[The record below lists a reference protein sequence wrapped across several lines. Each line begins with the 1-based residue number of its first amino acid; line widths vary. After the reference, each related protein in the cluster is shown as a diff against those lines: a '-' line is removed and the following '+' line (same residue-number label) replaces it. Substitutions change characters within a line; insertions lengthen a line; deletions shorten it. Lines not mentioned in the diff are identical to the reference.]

1 MVSSYLSGNGS
12 CTGMLQGTG
21 EFEWL
26 NTHST
31 SCNQLEKYSKE
42 QRIELEI
49 AVQDSTGNKTNQKES

>member
-1 MVSSYLSGNGS
+1 
-12 CTGMLQGTG
+12 MLQGTG